1 MKSSNAVFAK
11 QSLILTLSAGIIAF
25 LLFLILPRNWF
36 SPALP
41 FLFIFFFAC
50 SMISFMVLG
59 KSLGTRISRFVPVFM
74 LVTAIKLLLYI
85 TIMVI
90 YIFTNRKNAVAFL
103 MDFFIL
109 YLIYT
114 VFEVTQIVRLTRSPS
129 KPAPE
134 VKE

>member
-1 MKSSNAVFAK
+1 
-11 QSLILTLSAGIIAF
+11 
-25 LLFLILPRNWF
+25 
-36 SPALP
+36 
-41 FLFIFFFAC
+41 
-50 SMISFMVLG
+50 
-59 KSLGTRISRFVPVFM
+59 M